1 MLRVILKLYDVV
13 VPVGAAHQ
21 VRLRAAAHSP
31 YVLQRPQHSGAIVS
45 SDTYLSNYYRLCP
58 PFLPLLRRPFFRF
71 RPPSHRHPGN
81 QGSPQV
87 PKRMARRG
95 SGPSRSRFRQ
105 IAIKGLQRRFLPP
118 FFLAFLAGFFLAAFF
133 FAFGFGLDFFAAFL
147 AGFFAAGRGA
157 ERAGAAG
164 AASSGSS
171 SAITISSSSASTIS
185 SVSPPNSSSSS
196 GDISLSSSK
205 LSFSKSI
212 PSSLAES
219 SPVKVGAGLEPV
231 ATAAQLPLRVG
242 IVFAEHCQAP
252 ARAKSPTREPAE
264 RYDVP
269 MGPSANPSCFANSR
283 MFNDLQRPLIV
294 PRHRCGF
301 RLRAARTPAYRGSF
315 RRSPNGVNAQH
326 HSPPDPVGS
335 QPVPLA
341 NVFHAQAEPV
351 RDPAQGIPAPHPVAH
366 QVPARLAQGLRRR
379 YDQLVSRTNLAAVV
393 QAVRRRDRRRRY
405 MVFLRDRGE
414 RFARLHTMPS
424 PAHPLVGRN
433 VRDLRGKLLRSPLR
447 QVQFET
453 RVVRRRHSQ

>member
-157 ERAGAAG
+157 ERAGR
-164 AASSGSS
+164 SEEHTSE
-171 SAITISSSSASTIS
+171 
-185 SVSPPNSSSSS
+185 
-196 GDISLSSSK
+196 LQ
-205 LSFSKSI
+205 
-212 PSSLAES
+212 
-219 SPVKVGAGLEPV
+219 SPVHLVCRLLLE
-231 ATAAQLPLRVG
+231 
-242 IVFAEHCQAP
+242 
-252 ARAKSPTREPAE
+252 K
-264 RYDVP
+264 
-269 MGPSANPSCFANSR
+269 
-283 MFNDLQRPLIV
+283 
-294 PRHRCGF
+294 
-301 RLRAARTPAYRGSF
+301 
-315 RRSPNGVNAQH
+315 
-326 HSPPDPVGS
+326 
-335 QPVPLA
+335 
-341 NVFHAQAEPV
+341 
-351 RDPAQGIPAPHPVAH
+351 
-366 QVPARLAQGLRRR
+366 
-379 YDQLVSRTNLAAVV
+379 
-393 QAVRRRDRRRRY
+393 
-405 MVFLRDRGE
+405 
-414 RFARLHTMPS
+414 
-424 PAHPLVGRN
+424 
-433 VRDLRGKLLRSPLR
+433 KKK
-447 QVQFET
+447 
-453 RVVRRRHSQ
+453 